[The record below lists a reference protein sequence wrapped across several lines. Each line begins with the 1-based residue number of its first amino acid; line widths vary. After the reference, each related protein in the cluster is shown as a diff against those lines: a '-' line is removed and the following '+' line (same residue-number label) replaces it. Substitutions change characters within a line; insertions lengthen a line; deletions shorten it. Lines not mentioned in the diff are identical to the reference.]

1 MIFMHIWTVDGLYRS
16 SRVNPNSQKNKK
28 LETVD
33 IRSFREFK
41 IASRSSENGHFH
53 VTKNPFFLGVKKT
66 VWN

>member
-1 MIFMHIWTVDGLYRS
+1 MHIWTVDGLYRS

-41 IASRSSENGHFH
+41 IASRSSENGHF
-53 VTKNPFFLGVKKT
+53 KNPNSHFFFL
-66 VWN
+66 